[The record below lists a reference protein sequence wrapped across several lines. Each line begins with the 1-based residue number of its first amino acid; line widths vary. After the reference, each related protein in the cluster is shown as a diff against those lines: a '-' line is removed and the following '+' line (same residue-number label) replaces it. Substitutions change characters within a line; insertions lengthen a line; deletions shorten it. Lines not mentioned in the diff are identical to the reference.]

1 MKPLRTLLLLLFAMC
16 IIPQSALFAQSD
28 NNEPE
33 KKIIITKRSVDAD
46 GSEIIE
52 TIIKKGKAAAQFDV
66 DQYMK
71 ENNKEGVTVQVQV
84 VQNKSN
90 DGNEEYG
97 FNTHNDDASFD
108 LNGNESPFL
117 GIEEDADE
125 DENEPGLQ
133 VKVVKESAAAKAG
146 LKTNDIILFLNGKQV
161 NYWKDVTKL
170 IRKGKPG
177 DAMEIR
183 YTRNGVETVTVATLG
198 NRNTINM
205 GTTTEKHGF
214 LGVQPAESEEAGP
227 GTAVDIV
234 KNAAAE
240 KAGLKNGDR
249 INKLNDTAIEDWE
262 DISDFMA
269 ETKPG
274 DKIAV
279 AYTRNNKEAITEA
292 VIGAQNDWDW
302 ENWNTKNWNWNGF
315 DVNNK
320 EKEACL
326 GVYTATFATD
336 DATGAQVENFTDESA
351 ARAAGMTEGD
361 IITAINDKKVKTHD
375 DLWNEIAT
383 YKAGNKVTVNY
394 LRGNNIIRAEATL
407 KACQDN
413 SNKII
418 LNETNEEGDNQSRQ
432 FMIWNWGTN
441 EQDRM
446 RERHVITIHK
456 GEGDQEK
463 AATAPNNNAAT
474 DRSLSLESFQA
485 YPNPTQG
492 QVTIA
497 FRAPAVPTVVSLF
510 DLAGRQLFREE
521 LNAFNGDYVQ
531 QFDLSEYAKGNILIQ
546 VLQGNK
552 VFSEQIIVN

>member
-1 MKPLRTLLLLLFAMC
+1 MKTLHTLLLLLAICML
-16 IIPQSALFAQSD
+16 PHAALLAQSD
-28 NNEPE
+28 NNESE

-52 TIIKKGKAAAQFDV
+52 TIIKKGQAAAQFDA

-71 ENNKEGVTVQVQV
+71 ENNKDGVTIQVQV
-84 VQNKSN
+84 VQNKRKDSN
-90 DGNEEYG
+90 EVYG
-97 FNTHNDDASFD
+97 LNNPNHGTSDDMYSNA
-108 LNGNESPFL
+108 FL

-133 VKVVKESAAAKAG
+133 VEVVKESAAAKAG

-183 YTRNGVETVTVATLG
+183 YTRNGVEAVTVATLG
-198 NRNTINM
+198 TRNTINI

-214 LGVQPAESEEAGP
+214 LGVQPGESEEGGP

-249 INKLNDTAIEDWE
+249 INKLNDINIEDWE

-279 AYTRNNKEAITEA
+279 VYTRNNKQATTEA
-292 VIGAQNDWDW
+292 VIGTQNDWDW
-302 ENWNTKNWNWNGF
+302 DNWNTKNWNWNGF

-326 GVYTATFATD
+326 GVYTVTYATD
-336 DATGAQVENFTDESA
+336 DATGAQIDNFTDESA
-351 ARAAGMTEGD
+351 AQEAGLTEGD
-361 IITAINDKKVKTHD
+361 VIIAINDKKVKSHD

-383 YKAGNKVTVNY
+383 YKAGEKVTVNY
-394 LRGNNIIRAEATL
+394 IRGDNNIRAEATL
-407 KACQDN
+407 KACRDN
-413 SNKII
+413 ANKII
-418 LNETNEEGDNQSRQ
+418 LNETNEEGDNQSRE
-432 FMIWNWGTN
+432 FMLWNWGPN
-441 EQDRM
+441 EQNRM

-463 AATAPNNNAAT
+463 AATAPNNVAT

-552 VFSEQIIVN
+552 IFTEQIIVN

>member
-1 MKPLRTLLLLLFAMC
+1 MKTLHTLLLLLAIC
-16 IIPQSALFAQSD
+16 ILPHAALLAQSD
-28 NNEPE
+28 KNESE

-52 TIIKKGKAAAQFDV
+52 TIIKKGQAAAQFDA
-66 DQYMK
+66 DQYRK
-71 ENNKEGVTVQVQV
+71 ENNKEGVTVQIQV
-84 VQNKSN
+84 VQNKRK
-90 DGNEEYG
+90 DGMEVYG
-97 FNTHNDDASFD
+97 LNTHRDEVSVDSYNNA
-108 LNGNESPFL
+108 FL

-133 VKVVKESAAAKAG
+133 VEVVKESAAAKAG

-183 YTRNGVETVTVATLG
+183 YTRDGVEAVTVATLG
-198 NRNTINM
+198 TRNTINI

-214 LGVQPAESEEAGP
+214 LGVQPGESEEGGP
-227 GTAVDIV
+227 GTAVNVV

-249 INKLNDTAIEDWE
+249 INKLNDTNIEDWE

-279 AYTRNNKEAITEA
+279 VYTRNNKQATTEA
-292 VIGAQNDWDW
+292 VIGTQNDWDW
-302 ENWNTKNWNWNGF
+302 NNWNTQNWNWNGF

-326 GVYTATFATD
+326 GVYTATYATD
-336 DATGAQVENFTDESA
+336 EATGAQIDNFTDESA
-351 ARAAGMTEGD
+351 AQEAGLTEGD
-361 IITAINDKKVKTHD
+361 VIIAINDKKVKSHD

-383 YKAGNKVTVNY
+383 YKAGEKVTVNY
-394 LRGNNIIRAEATL
+394 LRGDNNIRAEATL
-407 KACQDN
+407 KACRDN

-432 FMIWNWGTN
+432 FMLWNWGPN
-441 EQDRM
+441 EQNRM

-463 AATAPNNNAAT
+463 AATTPNDNMAT
-474 DRSLSLESFQA
+474 DRSLSLESFKA

-492 QVTIA
+492 QVTIE

-521 LNAFNGDYVQ
+521 LNAFSGDYVQ

-552 VFSEQIIVN
+552 IFSEQIIVN

>member
-1 MKPLRTLLLLLFAMC
+1 MKTLHTLLLLLAICML
-16 IIPQSALFAQSD
+16 PHAALLAQSD
-28 NNEPE
+28 NNESE
-33 KKIIITKRSVDAD
+33 KIIIITKRSVDAD

-52 TIIKKGKAAAQFDV
+52 TIIKKGQAAAQFDA

-71 ENNKEGVTVQVQV
+71 ENNKDGVTIQVQV
-84 VQNKSN
+84 VQNKRKDSN
-90 DGNEEYG
+90 EVYG
-97 FNTHNDDASFD
+97 LNNPNHGTSDDMYSNA
-108 LNGNESPFL
+108 FL

-133 VKVVKESAAAKAG
+133 VEVVKESAAAKAG

-183 YTRNGVETVTVATLG
+183 YTRNGVEAVTVATLG
-198 NRNTINM
+198 TRNTINI

-214 LGVQPAESEEAGP
+214 LGVQPGESEEGGP

-249 INKLNDTAIEDWE
+249 INKLNDINIEDWE

-279 AYTRNNKEAITEA
+279 VYTRNNKQATTEA
-292 VIGAQNDWDW
+292 VIGTQNDWDW
-302 ENWNTKNWNWNGF
+302 DNWNTKNWNWNGF

-326 GVYTATFATD
+326 GVYTATYATD
-336 DATGAQVENFTDESA
+336 DATGAQIDNFTDESA
-351 ARAAGMTEGD
+351 AQEAGLTEGD
-361 IITAINDKKVKTHD
+361 VIIAINDKKVKSHD

-383 YKAGNKVTVNY
+383 YKAGEKVTVNY
-394 LRGNNIIRAEATL
+394 IRGDNNIRAEATL
-407 KACQDN
+407 KACRDN
-413 SNKII
+413 ANKII
-418 LNETNEEGDNQSRQ
+418 LNETNEEGDNQSRE
-432 FMIWNWGTN
+432 FMLWNWGPN
-441 EQDRM
+441 EQNRM

-463 AATAPNNNAAT
+463 AATAPNNVAT

-552 VFSEQIIVN
+552 IFTEQIIVN

>member
-1 MKPLRTLLLLLFAMC
+1 MKTLHTILLLLAICMLPHA
-16 IIPQSALFAQSD
+16 ALLAQSD
-28 NNEPE
+28 NNESE
-33 KKIIITKRSVDAD
+33 KKIIITKRSVDTD

-52 TIIKKGKAAAQFDV
+52 TIIKKGQAAAQFDA
-66 DQYMK
+66 DQYLK
-71 ENNKEGVTVQVQV
+71 ENNKDGVTVQVQV
-84 VQNKSN
+84 VQNKRKVE
-90 DGNEEYG
+90 NEEYG
-97 FNTHNDDASFD
+97 LNSTHLDAPVD
-108 LNGNESPFL
+108 LYSNAFL

-133 VKVVKESAAAKAG
+133 VQVIKESAAAKAG

-183 YTRNGVETVTVATLG
+183 YTRNGVEAVTVATLG
-198 NRNTINM
+198 TRNTINI
-205 GTTTEKHGF
+205 GTTSEKHGF
-214 LGVQPAESEEAGP
+214 LGVQPDESEEDGP

-249 INKLNDTAIEDWE
+249 INKLNDTNIEDWE

-274 DKIAV
+274 DKIV
-279 AYTRNNKEAITEA
+279 IVYTRNNKQATTEA
-292 VIGAQNDWDW
+292 VIGTQNDWDW
-302 ENWNTKNWNWNGF
+302 DNWNTKNWNWNSF

-326 GVYTATFATD
+326 GVYTATYATD
-336 DATGAQVENFTDESA
+336 DATGAQIDNFTDESA
-351 ARAAGMTEGD
+351 AKEAGLTEGD
-361 IITAINDKKVKTHD
+361 VIISINDKKVKSHD

-383 YKAGNKVTVNY
+383 YKAGEKVTVNY
-394 LRGNNIIRAEATL
+394 MRGDNNIRAEATL
-407 KACQDN
+407 KACRDN
-413 SNKII
+413 ANKII
-418 LNETNEEGDNQSRQ
+418 LNETNDAGDNQSRQ
-432 FMIWNWGTN
+432 FMLWNWGPN
-441 EQDRM
+441 EQNRM

-463 AATAPNNNAAT
+463 AAAAPNNVAT

-552 VFSEQIIVN
+552 IFTEQIIVN

>member
-1 MKPLRTLLLLLFAMC
+1 MKTLHTLLLLLAICML
-16 IIPQSALFAQSD
+16 PHAALLAQSD
-28 NNEPE
+28 NNESE

-52 TIIKKGKAAAQFDV
+52 TIIKKGQAAAQFDA

-71 ENNKEGVTVQVQV
+71 ENNKDGVTIQVQV
-84 VQNKSN
+84 VQNKRKDSN
-90 DGNEEYG
+90 EVYG
-97 FNTHNDDASFD
+97 LNTPNHGTSDDMYSNA
-108 LNGNESPFL
+108 FL

-133 VKVVKESAAAKAG
+133 VEVVKESAAAKAG

-183 YTRNGVETVTVATLG
+183 YTRNGVEAVTVATLG
-198 NRNTINM
+198 TRNTINI
-205 GTTTEKHGF
+205 GITTEKHGF
-214 LGVQPAESEEAGP
+214 LGVQPGESEEGGP

-249 INKLNDTAIEDWE
+249 INKLNDINIEDWE

-279 AYTRNNKEAITEA
+279 VYTRNNKQATTEAI
-292 VIGAQNDWDW
+292 IGTQNDWDW
-302 ENWNTKNWNWNGF
+302 DNWNTKNWNWNGF

-326 GVYTATFATD
+326 GVYTATYATD
-336 DATGAQVENFTDESA
+336 DATGAQIDNFTDESA
-351 ARAAGMTEGD
+351 AQEAGLTEGD
-361 IITAINDKKVKTHD
+361 VIIAINDKKVKSHD

-383 YKAGNKVTVNY
+383 YKAGEKVTVNY
-394 LRGNNIIRAEATL
+394 IRGDSNIRAEATL
-407 KACQDN
+407 KACRDN
-413 SNKII
+413 ANKII
-418 LNETNEEGDNQSRQ
+418 LNETNEEGDNQSRE
-432 FMIWNWGTN
+432 FMLWNWGPN
-441 EQDRM
+441 EQNRM

-463 AATAPNNNAAT
+463 AATAPNNVAT

-552 VFSEQIIVN
+552 IFTEQIMVN

>member
-1 MKPLRTLLLLLFAMC
+1 MKTLHTILLLLAICLLPHA
-16 IIPQSALFAQSD
+16 ALVAQSD
-28 NNEPE
+28 NNESE

-52 TIIKKGKAAAQFDV
+52 TIIKKGQAAAQFDA
-66 DQYMK
+66 DQYRK
-71 ENNKEGVTVQVQV
+71 ENNKEGVTVQIQV
-84 VQNKSN
+84 VQNKRK
-90 DGNEEYG
+90 DGTEVYG
-97 FNTHNDDASFD
+97 LNTHRDEASDDLYNNA
-108 LNGNESPFL
+108 FL

-133 VKVVKESAAAKAG
+133 VEVVKESAAAKAG

-170 IRKGKPG
+170 IRKAKPG

-183 YTRNGVETVTVATLG
+183 YTRNGVEAVTVATLG
-198 NRNTINM
+198 TRNTINI

-214 LGVQPAESEEAGP
+214 LGVQPGESEEEGP
-227 GTAVDIV
+227 GTAINVV

-249 INKLNDTAIEDWE
+249 INKLNDTNIEDWE

-279 AYTRNNKEAITEA
+279 VYTRNNKQATTEA
-292 VIGAQNDWDW
+292 VIGTQNDWDW
-302 ENWNTKNWNWNGF
+302 NNWNTQNWNWNGF
-315 DVNNK
+315 DINNK

-326 GVYTATFATD
+326 GVYTATYNTND
-336 DATGAQVENFTDESA
+336 TKGAQIDNFTDESA
-351 ARAAGMTEGD
+351 AQEAGLTEGD
-361 IITAINDKKVKTHD
+361 VIIAINDKKVKSHD

-383 YKAGNKVTVNY
+383 YKAGEKVTVNY
-394 LRGNNIIRAEATL
+394 LRGDNNIRAEATL
-407 KACQDN
+407 KACRDN

-418 LNETNEEGDNQSRQ
+418 LNETNKEGDNQSRA
-432 FMIWNWGTN
+432 FMLWNWGPN
-441 EQDRM
+441 EQTRM

-463 AATAPNNNAAT
+463 AATAPNNVAT
-474 DRSLSLESFQA
+474 DRA
-485 YPNPTQG
+485 
-492 QVTIA
+492 
-497 FRAPAVPTVVSLF
+497 
-510 DLAGRQLFREE
+510 
-521 LNAFNGDYVQ
+521 
-531 QFDLSEYAKGNILIQ
+531 
-546 VLQGNK
+546 
-552 VFSEQIIVN
+552 

>member
-1 MKPLRTLLLLLFAMC
+1 MKTLHTLLLLLAICML
-16 IIPQSALFAQSD
+16 PHAALLAQSD
-28 NNEPE
+28 NNESE

-52 TIIKKGKAAAQFDV
+52 TIIKKGQAAAQFDA

-71 ENNKEGVTVQVQV
+71 ENNKDGVTIQVQV
-84 VQNKSN
+84 VQNKRKDSN
-90 DGNEEYG
+90 EVYG
-97 FNTHNDDASFD
+97 LNNPNHGTSDDMYSNA
-108 LNGNESPFL
+108 FL

-133 VKVVKESAAAKAG
+133 VEVVKESAAAKAG

-183 YTRNGVETVTVATLG
+183 YTRNGVEAVTVATLG
-198 NRNTINM
+198 TRNTINI

-214 LGVQPAESEEAGP
+214 LGVQPGESEEGGP

-249 INKLNDTAIEDWE
+249 INKLNDINIEDWE

-279 AYTRNNKEAITEA
+279 VYTRNNKQATTEA
-292 VIGAQNDWDW
+292 VIGTQNDWDW
-302 ENWNTKNWNWNGF
+302 DNWNTKNWNWNGF

-326 GVYTATFATD
+326 GVYTATYATD
-336 DATGAQVENFTDESA
+336 DATGAQIDNFTDESA
-351 ARAAGMTEGD
+351 AQEAGLTEGD
-361 IITAINDKKVKTHD
+361 VIIAINDKKVKSHD

-383 YKAGNKVTVNY
+383 YKAGEKVTVNY
-394 LRGNNIIRAEATL
+394 IRGDNNIRAEATL
-407 KACQDN
+407 KACRDN
-413 SNKII
+413 ANKII
-418 LNETNEEGDNQSRQ
+418 LNETNEEGDNQSRE
-432 FMIWNWGTN
+432 FMLWNWGPN
-441 EQDRM
+441 EQNRM

-463 AATAPNNNAAT
+463 AATAPNNVAT

-552 VFSEQIIVN
+552 IFTEQIIVN

>member
-1 MKPLRTLLLLLFAMC
+1 MKTLHTLLLLLAICML
-16 IIPQSALFAQSD
+16 PHASLLAQSD
-28 NNEPE
+28 NNESE

-52 TIIKKGKAAAQFDV
+52 TIIKKGQAAAQFDA

-71 ENNKEGVTVQVQV
+71 ENNKEGVTVQIQV
-84 VQNKSN
+84 VQNKRK
-90 DGNEEYG
+90 DGNEVYG
-97 FNTHNDDASFD
+97 LNTHRDEASVD
-108 LNGNESPFL
+108 LYNNAFL

-133 VKVVKESAAAKAG
+133 VEVVKESAAAKAG

-183 YTRNGVETVTVATLG
+183 YTRNGVEAVTVATLG
-198 NRNTINM
+198 TRNTISV
-205 GTTTEKHGF
+205 GITTEKHGF
-214 LGVQPAESEEAGP
+214 LGVQPAESEEEGP

-240 KAGLKNGDR
+240 KAGIKNGDR
-249 INKLNDTAIEDWE
+249 INKLNDTNIEDWE

-279 AYTRNNKEAITEA
+279 VYTRNNKQATTEA
-292 VIGAQNDWDW
+292 VIGTQNDWDW
-302 ENWNTKNWNWNGF
+302 DNWNTKNWNWNSF

-326 GVYTATFATD
+326 GVYTATYATD
-336 DATGAQVENFTDESA
+336 DATGAQIDNFTDESA
-351 ARAAGMTEGD
+351 AKEAGLTEGD
-361 IITAINDKKVKTHD
+361 VIISINDKKVKSHD

-383 YKAGNKVTVNY
+383 YKAGEKVTVNY
-394 LRGNNIIRAEATL
+394 IRGDNNIRAEATL
-407 KACQDN
+407 KACRDN
-413 SNKII
+413 ANKII
-418 LNETNEEGDNQSRQ
+418 LNETNDAGDNQSRE
-432 FMIWNWGTN
+432 FMLWNWGPN
-441 EQDRM
+441 EQNRM

-463 AATAPNNNAAT
+463 APAAPNNVAT

-552 VFSEQIIVN
+552 IFSEQIIVN

>member
-1 MKPLRTLLLLLFAMC
+1 MKTLHTLLLLLAICML
-16 IIPQSALFAQSD
+16 PHAALLAQSD
-28 NNEPE
+28 NNESE

-52 TIIKKGKAAAQFDV
+52 TIIKKGQAAAQFDA

-71 ENNKEGVTVQVQV
+71 ENNKDGVTIQVQV
-84 VQNKSN
+84 VQNKRKDSN
-90 DGNEEYG
+90 EVYG
-97 FNTHNDDASFD
+97 LNNPNHGTSDDMYSNA
-108 LNGNESPFL
+108 FL

-133 VKVVKESAAAKAG
+133 VEVVKESAAAKAG

-183 YTRNGVETVTVATLG
+183 YTRNGVEAVTVATLG
-198 NRNTINM
+198 TRNTINI

-214 LGVQPAESEEAGP
+214 LGVQPGESEEGGP

-249 INKLNDTAIEDWE
+249 ISKLNDINIEDWE

-279 AYTRNNKEAITEA
+279 VYTRNNKQATTEA
-292 VIGAQNDWDW
+292 VIGTQNDWDW
-302 ENWNTKNWNWNGF
+302 DNWNTKNWNWNGF

-326 GVYTATFATD
+326 GVYTATYATD
-336 DATGAQVENFTDESA
+336 DATGAQIDNFTDESA
-351 ARAAGMTEGD
+351 AQEAGLTEGD
-361 IITAINDKKVKTHD
+361 VIIAINDKKVKSHD

-383 YKAGNKVTVNY
+383 YKAGEKVTVNY
-394 LRGNNIIRAEATL
+394 IRGDNNIRAEATL
-407 KACQDN
+407 KACRDN
-413 SNKII
+413 ANKII
-418 LNETNEEGDNQSRQ
+418 LNETNEEGDNQSRE
-432 FMIWNWGTN
+432 FMLWNWGPN
-441 EQDRM
+441 EQNRM

-463 AATAPNNNAAT
+463 AATAPNNVAT

-552 VFSEQIIVN
+552 IFTEQIIVN